1 MIEGDTELLDDDFS
15 MGNKRTRTNTVIPS
29 TSRHLAKNR
38 SNIGLALVGA
48 VETIASA
55 ITEYA
60 NKRSG
65 EHQPMLKCVEALD
78 ELELDD
84 SVYYKVLQILEI
96 GAKRETFMA
105 LGPLSREGWLLAELG
120 QE

>member
-1 MIEGDTELLDDDFS
+1 MIEGDMELHDDDFS
-15 MGNKRTRTNTVIPS
+15 MGNKRTLTNTVIPS

-65 EHQPMLKCVEALD
+65 EHQPMLKCIEALD

-84 SVYYKVLQILEI
+84 SVYYKVL
-96 GAKRETFMA
+96 
-105 LGPLSREGWLLAELG
+105 
-120 QE
+120 